1 MDQLLFQNFPP
12 ACADYPFDAKKAEN
26 RAIVFDFS
34 KFYKKIKK
42 GVDNREMVWYYSE
55 APYRKGAAAER
66 GIRARE
72 AAWDLEN

>member
-1 MDQLLFQNFPP
+1 
-12 ACADYPFDAKKAEN
+12 
-26 RAIVFDFS
+26 
-34 KFYKKIKK
+34 
-42 GVDNREMVWYYSE
+42 MVWYYSE

>member
-1 MDQLLFQNFPP
+1 LPKT
-12 ACADYPFDAKKAEN
+12 CN
-26 RAIVFDFS
+26 RS
-34 KFYKKIKK
+34 KRVKISVIMKK